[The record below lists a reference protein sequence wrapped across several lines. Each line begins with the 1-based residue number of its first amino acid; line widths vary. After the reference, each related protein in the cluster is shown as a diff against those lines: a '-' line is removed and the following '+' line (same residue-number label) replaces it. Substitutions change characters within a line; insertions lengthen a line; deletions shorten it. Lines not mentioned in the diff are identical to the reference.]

1 MLAQTF
7 DQIQTYPASGPLR
20 SCVDQVVPLSPR
32 SYTLELWY
40 LKKDSLSLLSQ
51 VQN

>member
-1 MLAQTF
+1 MF

-20 SCVDQVVPLSPR
+20 SCADQVVPLNPI

-51 VQN
+51 TRN